1 MTNEIIGMILSII
14 GMVITVISFQMKE
27 KGNLLILQSAGT
39 VFYLVSYIF
48 AEGGVAV
55 WLNCIFLIRNF
66 TYMNIDKCR
75 RQIRFLACGL
85 LCLGCIAVLAGFI
98 LTTDLSFCDYLWSS
112 LPIIGGIFGT
122 IAVVNTNV
130 NRLRVLKLGDSISWL
145 SYNIHIGI
153 GALGGIIGEVLN
165 ISSIALALIRFSKKK

>member
-1 MTNEIIGMILSII
+1 MTDEIIAMILSLI
-14 GMVITVISFQMKE
+14 GMTITVISFQMKE
-27 KGNLLILQSAGT
+27 KKNLLIFQSAGT

-66 TYMNIDKCR
+66 IYMNIDKCR
-75 RQIRFLACGL
+75 KHIRFLVCGL
-85 LCLGCIAVLAGFI
+85 LCLGCISVFAGFI
-98 LTTDLSFCDYLWSS
+98 LTTDLSLSDYMWSF

-130 NRLRVLKLGDSISWL
+130 NRLRAFKLGDSMSWL

-165 ISSIALALIRFSKKK
+165 ISSIVLALIRFSKKK